1 MSGTRYLKITKV
13 KKGNEKMSKSY
24 EALKSEFKRIEQMGW
39 VESSRSG
46 DTGIGKTFEDL
57 LDKIEDNLALP
68 DFDDI
73 EIKTQ
78 RQATSSMITLFTKS
92 PDFPRKVNTLLREE
106 YGSDSPQY
114 DGMKI
119 LHTTIKSTGF
129 NTHIGGYEFKIDVDQ
144 DLQRLVLVVRDSTS
158 KNIVAEN
165 IYWAFQKI
173 ENALEKK
180 LKFIAYVT
188 ADEKKE
194 NAKTYFKFNNIRLL
208 TGLTLGRFLQA
219 LQDGYIMV
227 DIRIGVYNTGKNK
240 GKTHDHGTGFRI
252 KLEHLMN
259 YAEIV

>member
-1 MSGTRYLKITKV
+1 MSENYKELKI
-13 KKGNEKMSKSY
+13 
-24 EALKSEFKRIEQMGW
+24 EFERIKEMGW

-68 DFDDI
+68 DFGDI

-78 RQATSSMITLFTKS
+78 RQATSSMVTLFTKS
-92 PDFPRKVNTLLREE
+92 PDFPRKVNTFLRNE
-106 YGSDSPQY
+106 YGSASSHY
-114 DGMKI
+114 NGMKI
-119 LHTTIKSTGF
+119 LHTTVKSTEF
-129 NTHIGGYEFKIDVDQ
+129 NTHTGGYDFKIDVDY
-144 DLQRLVLVVRDSTS
+144 DLQRLVLVVRDSAS
-158 KNIVAEN
+158 KKIVAQN
-165 IYWAFQKI
+165 IYWTFQKI

-194 NAKTYFKFNNIRLL
+194 NGKTYFKFNDIRLL
-208 TGLTLGRFLQA
+208 TGLTLDKFLKA